1 MKDLLIT
8 LLCGLF
14 LFGVCSSIYIVVET
28 TYKFI
33 ELIKGV

>member
-8 LLCGLF
+8 LLCCLV
-14 LFGVCSSIYIVVET
+14 LFGVGYSIYIVVET

-33 ELIKGV
+33 ELIKL